1 MNLGGRLLSN
11 LHSGSAFHPNGA
23 FHIVATKET
32 RSAMHQN
39 QMRRLGGIRNT
50 RDLERYFAI
59 GIAEDGLTVLQYKCQ
74 SHASAPSDIRQSNA
88 HTQFSKSTSRRI
100 HVATSSTPL
109 RVFRLVKTNG
119 FAPRIILESR
129 SITFRSAPTY
139 DARSVFFITSR
150 SERVITGPPLR
161 GILSSPATSMT

>member
-1 MNLGGRLLSN
+1 VNLRSRLLSN

-39 QMRRLGGIRNT
+39 QMHRLGGIQNP

-88 HTQFSKSTSRRI
+88 HTQFSKSRSRRI
-100 HVATSSTPL
+100 HVTTSSTPW
-109 RVFRLVKTNG
+109 RVFRDRKSTRLNSSHVSISYAVFCLKKKTK
-119 FAPRIILESR
+119 
-129 SITFRSAPTY
+129 
-139 DARSVFFITSR
+139 
-150 SERVITGPPLR
+150 
-161 GILSSPATSMT
+161 